1 MSGTSVAEVEIA
13 DSARIAAMLRSD
25 AAQLAAV
32 VHPDAFIVHTNGT
45 AETRSEFLHAFETG
59 ARCYQS
65 IHVASREVT
74 IRDGVPVVIG
84 LIDVAST
91 AGNASY
97 QLTAAYTAIYT
108 TESPPR
114 MMAYMATLTPAT

>member
-1 MSGTSVAEVEIA
+1 MSETFAVEVETV

-25 AAQLAAV
+25 HAQLAAI
-32 VHPDAFIVHTNGT
+32 VHPDAVIVHTNGA
-45 AETRSEFLHAFETG
+45 AETQDEFLHAFETG
-59 ARCYQS
+59 ARRYTS
-65 IHVASREVT
+65 IEVASRNVA

-84 LIDVAST
+84 VINVKST

-114 MMAYMATLTPAT
+114 LVAYMATLKQPA